1 MLIGDLKQR
10 IANVPDDAEICF
22 NTEEHFCENDMWPI
36 KRIVVLTTID
46 NDTGETT
53 TTVCFM

>member
-22 NTEEHFCENDMWPI
+22 NTEEHFCENDMCPI
-36 KRIVVLTTID
+36 ERIVVLTTIG
-46 NDTGETT
+46 NVTREPT